1 MKFTRRIKLPR
12 PWRSVAIALA
22 LIIFGVYSHQI
33 AARSAAAEETIQV
46 ILLALLVHCIERDFL
61 WKELSKSLSGVVEKA
76 SQKVSNENNALIGAA
91 ADGGL
96 TRIYLNREAAQS
108 DVDDTITNANSRVWL
123 LAVAISE
130 KVNLEQF
137 AEDLKKRL
145 ESSTNEKQKFDLKI
159 LVADPLRSPAVF
171 RSFLES
177 TAKQNEAVY
186 EYPRPSD
193 ENPLLDPFCGQTLFK
208 KVHRVFQLLDGP
220 EYEIM
225 RDAVRFY
232 AHDPSC
238 WLVIA
243 DQTAFFEP
251 YTFGKPENVKAGCCI
266 GGYFPVFKFERGGPE
281 AKSFQILEDHF
292 NKLWITTDTDWFH
305 FRAKLSELTSVIDS
319 VFKRRGDD
327 WFRRVWQTLAK
338 DDAAGKYER
347 RSPRRRCTSDGPIA
361 IDVCW
366 SENGSAQKVT
376 ANRIRD
382 YSRTGIS
389 LTFEKPVK
397 IPAAQIVNLA
407 LDQAALQKSVGQVR
421 SVLDYFLKGDLKVV
435 LPHDG
440 NQQVIGLERIAS

>member
-1 MKFTRRIKLPR
+1 MKFMRRMKFLR
-12 PWRSVAIALA
+12 PWRSFSIAIA

-33 AARSAAAEETIQV
+33 AARSVAAEETIQV

-61 WKELSKSLSGVVEKA
+61 WKELSKSLSGVVEEA

-91 ADGGL
+91 SDGGL
-96 TRIYLNREAAQS
+96 SRIYLNREAAQG
-108 DVDDTITNANSRVWL
+108 DVDHAIANANSRVWL
-123 LAVAISE
+123 LAVAFSE
-130 KVNLEQF
+130 KVNLERF
-137 AEDLKKRL
+137 ADSLKEKL
-145 ESSTNEKQKFDLKI
+145 ESSTKEKQKFDLKI

-177 TAKQNEAVY
+177 TAKQDEMVY
-186 EYPRPSD
+186 RHPRPSD
-193 ENPLLDPFCGQTLFK
+193 ENSLLDPFCGQTLFK

-251 YTFGKPENVKAGCCI
+251 YTFGKPEDVKPGCCI
-266 GGYFPVFKFERGGPE
+266 GGYFPMFKFEPGGPK

-305 FRAKLSELTSVIDS
+305 FRAKLSDLTNVIDS
-319 VFKRRGDD
+319 LFKRRGDD

-338 DDAAGKYER
+338 DDAVGKYER
-347 RSPRRRCTSDGPIA
+347 RCPRRQCTSDGPIA

-366 SENGSAQKVT
+366 SENGSDQKVT
-376 ANRIRD
+376 AKRIRD
-382 YSRTGIS
+382 FSRSGIS
-389 LTFEKPVK
+389 LTFEKPIK
-397 IPAAQIVNLA
+397 IPAAQTVKLA
-407 LDQAALQKSVGQVR
+407 MDQA
-421 SVLDYFLKGDLKVV
+421 
-435 LPHDG
+435 
-440 NQQVIGLERIAS
+440 